1 MWEVWEVWEVWVDGG
16 KPQYR
21 TASLRKKTVKPYPP
35 NPLLSESFNL
45 NQDQLIDSY

>member
-21 TASLRKKTVKPYPP
+21 TASLRKQTVKPYPP
-35 NPLLSESFNL
+35 TPLLREPFNL
-45 NQDQLIDSY
+45 NQDQLIYRY